1 VANRVVRSRG
11 GYPARRPSL
20 KDWTGL
26 GLDSTYNALAAASA
40 VIVGSFTGL
49 SDVTILRIRGLLS
62 IGSDQVAAGEE
73 VHGALGVAIVS
84 EEAFTVGITAV
95 PLPITN
101 DDSDLWM
108 LWQPF
113 AHGIQFG
120 TGVGFQEP
128 RLSNWVVDSKA
139 MRKMSN
145 DQRAV
150 IVLQNSAAAA
160 GLIWHLDIRALA
172 RTGAGG

>member
-1 VANRVVRSRG
+1 MAQRSVGRSRF
-11 GYPARRPSL
+11 PSRRPSL
-20 KDWTGL
+20 KDWAGL
-26 GLDSTYNALAAASA
+26 GLDSTFNALAAASS
-40 VIVGSFTGL
+40 VIVGNFTGL

-62 IGSDQVAAGEE
+62 IGSDQTAAGGE

-84 EEAFTVGITAV
+84 EEAFTIGITAV

-101 DDSDLWM
+101 DSSDLWM

-113 AHGIQFG
+113 SHGIQRL
-120 TGVGFQEP
+120 TSVGFAEP

-150 IVLQNSAAAA
+150 VVLQNSAATA
-160 GLIWHLDIRALA
+160 GLIWHLDLRSLA